1 MINKQVDDIQK
12 FCQYF
17 TENQLDCIVS
27 PGFPLPAFK
36 HGQSRLLQY
45 CCIYT
50 FLFNVLD
57 LPTFQIP
64 VSTVRPEE
72 ER

>member
-1 MINKQVDDIQK
+1 MVNKQVDDTEL
-12 FCQYF
+12 FCKYL
-17 TENQLDCIVS
+17 TSNQLDCIVS
-27 PGFPLPAFK
+27 PGFPVPAFK

-45 CCIYT
+45 SCIYT

-64 VSTVRPEE
+64 VGVVREE
-72 ER
+72 EE

>member
-1 MINKQVDDIQK
+1 MINRQVDDIEK
-12 FCQYF
+12 FCRYI
-17 TENQLDCIVS
+17 TSNKLDCIVS
-27 PGFPLPAFK
+27 PGFPVPAFK
-36 HGQSRLLQY
+36 HGQSRVLQY

-50 FLFNVLD
+50 FIFNILD

-64 VSTVRPEE
+64 VGTVRPDE